1 MLDSPIVRAS
11 KYWEHYLLHQDFVLS
26 SDYQAL
32 QYLNSQKNLNKLH
45 VRWLLFLQNF
55 NIIIKYKFGKQNRV
69 ANAVEEFNTTISE
82 FTKEPQL
89 DACFQLY
96 NKAQVWETK
105 MSGEGGR
112 RVQLL
117 SVLQT

>member
-1 MLDSPIVRAS
+1 M
-11 KYWEHYLLHQDFVLS
+11 
-26 SDYQAL
+26 
-32 QYLNSQKNLNKLH
+32 
-45 VRWLLFLQNF
+45 
-55 NIIIKYKFGKQNRV
+55 

-117 SVLQT
+117 SVLQTEFIGFKILKDGYIDDNDFSES